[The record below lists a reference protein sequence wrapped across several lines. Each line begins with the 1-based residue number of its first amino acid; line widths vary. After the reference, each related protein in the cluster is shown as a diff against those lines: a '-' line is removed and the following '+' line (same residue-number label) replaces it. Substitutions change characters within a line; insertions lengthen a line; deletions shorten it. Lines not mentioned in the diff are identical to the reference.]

1 MDADLS
7 WGVAMKRIFN
17 LAIYPII
24 GMVFHPAYHICN
36 SIILGHSE
44 DPRLLAALGLGGIT
58 VSIFL
63 LSIGVSFCGSLDTL
77 ISQAFG

>member
-1 MDADLS
+1 
-7 WGVAMKRIFN
+7 MKRIFN

-36 SIILGHSE
+36 SIILGSSS
-44 DPRLLAALGLGGIT
+44 DPRDLAALGLGGLTI
-58 VSIFL
+58 SIVL
-63 LSIGVSFCGSLDTL
+63 LSIGVSFNGALDTL